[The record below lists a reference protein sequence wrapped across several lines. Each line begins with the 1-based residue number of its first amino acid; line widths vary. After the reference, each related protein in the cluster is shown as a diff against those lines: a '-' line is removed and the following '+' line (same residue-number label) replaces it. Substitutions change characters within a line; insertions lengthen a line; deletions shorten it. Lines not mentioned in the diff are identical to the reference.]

1 MEQLF
6 EKVFKELGY
15 DVKPKVVKSNK
26 DADFQCD
33 DAFKLAKEYHKAPF
47 MIANEV
53 VDKIKTEPLFND
65 YFKEVSVAGPGFI
78 NIIVSDTYI
87 NKKLKKLM
95 NQEILGAT
103 KEDKTI
109 VVDYGGPNVAKPLHV
124 GHLRA
129 AVIGQAINNILKYKG
144 NKTIGDVHL
153 GDIGT
158 QMGQVIYGIL
168 TDFPDTK
175 PEDIEIDL
183 DYLNV
188 TYPKMSALCKEDE
201 EVKAKCLQITKDLQ
215 DGDPTYKIL
224 WQKIVDLSVSDIKR
238 IYDYLDVHF
247 DLWYGESHAYK
258 QFDEMMAHL
267 EKEGVIIEDDGAK
280 IIDVKEEDDKVEM
293 PPCLIQKS
301 DGAYL
306 YATSDLGTI
315 WQRVKDFHPDE
326 IIYVVDGRQSM
337 YFVQVFRAA
346 NKGNIFH
353 GKLEHHG
360 FGTVNGEDNK
370 PFKTRSGGALKLED
384 LIKQVKE
391 EFINLREENK
401 NMDEEDVD
409 KIVNAIIKFADLQN
423 NLERNYIF
431 DIKKFSGVAGKTGP
445 YILYTYLRINK
456 IISESNGQISDK
468 IYSET
473 DRALRLKMLEVS
485 SVIDQ
490 ASRERRPHYIA
501 DYLYELSVAANN
513 FYQNNRVSDL
523 TGTQKDDFMT
533 VLSFNNYII
542 ETLLGLLGIKIP
554 KAM

>member
-6 EKVFKELGY
+6 EKVFNELGY
-15 DVKPKVVKSNK
+15 NVTPKIVKSNK

-33 DAFKLAKEYHKAPF
+33 DAFKLAKEYHKAPA
-47 MIANEV
+47 MIAFEV
-53 VDKIKTEPLFND
+53 VEKIKSEPEFDD
-65 YFKEVSVAGPGFI
+65 YFKDVSVAGPGFI
-78 NIIVSDTYI
+78 NIVVSDKYI
-87 NKKLKKLM
+87 NENLRLLM
-95 NQEILGAT
+95 DKEILGAT

-144 NKTIGDVHL
+144 NKIVGDVHL

-175 PEDIEIDL
+175 PEDIQIDL

-201 EVKAKCLQITKDLQ
+201 EVRAKCLQITKDLQ
-215 DGDPTYKIL
+215 DGDPIYKIL
-224 WQKIVDLSVSDIKR
+224 WQKIWDLSVSDIKR

-258 QFDEMMAHL
+258 QFDEMMPYL
-267 EKEGVIIEDDGAK
+267 EKQGILIEDDGAK
-280 IIDVKEEDDKVEM
+280 IIDVKEDGDKVEL
-293 PPCLIQKS
+293 PPCMIQKS

-315 WQRVKDFHPDE
+315 WQRVKDFKPDE

-346 NKGNIFH
+346 NKSNIYN
-353 GKLEHHG
+353 GVLEHHG
-360 FGTVNGEDNK
+360 FGTVNGADNK

-384 LIKQVKE
+384 LIKQVKD

-401 NMDEEDVD
+401 DMDEEDVD

-431 DIKKFSGVAGKTGP
+431 DIKKFSGVSGKTGP

-456 IISESNGQISDK
+456 IISEYNGVLSDA

-473 DRALRLKMLEVS
+473 DRSLRLKMLEVS
-485 SVIDQ
+485 EVINQ
-490 ASRERRPHYIA
+490 ASKERRPHYLA
-501 DYLYELSVAANN
+501 DYLYDLSVVANN
-513 FYQNNRVSDL
+513 FYQNNKVSGL
-523 TGTQKDDFMT
+523 EGTQKNDMMI
-533 VLSFNNYII
+533 VLAFNNTII
-542 ETLLGLLGIKIP
+542 KTLLELLGISIP
-554 KAM
+554 KSM

>member
-1 MEQLF
+1 MKELF
-6 EKVFKELGY
+6 EKVFKENGY
-15 DVKPKVVKSNK
+15 DVTPKIVKSNK
-26 DADFQCD
+26 GADFQCD
-33 DAFKLAKEYHKAPF
+33 DCFKLAKEYHKAPA
-47 MIANEV
+47 MIAGEIVEGLKKEDNF
-53 VDKIKTEPLFND
+53 DD
-65 YFKEVSVAGPGFI
+65 YFKEVTVAGPGFI
-78 NIIVSDTYI
+78 NIVVSDKYI
-87 NKKLKKLM
+87 NDSLRDLM
-95 NQEILGAT
+95 NKEILGST
-103 KEDKTI
+103 KEDKMI

-144 NKTIGDVHL
+144 NKTVGDVHL

-188 TYPKMSALCKEDE
+188 TYPKMSALCKENE
-201 EVKAKCLQITKDLQ
+201 EVRAKCLQITKELQ

-224 WQKIVDLSVSDIKR
+224 WQKIWDLSVSDIKR
-238 IYDYLDVHF
+238 IYDYLNVHF

-258 QFDEMMAHL
+258 QFDEMMPYL
-267 EKEGVIIEDDGAK
+267 EKQGVVIEDDGAK
-280 IIDVKEEDDKVEM
+280 IIDVKEEGDKIEL
-293 PPCLIQKS
+293 PPCMIQKS

-315 WQRVKDFHPDE
+315 WQRVKDFNPDE

-337 YFVQVFRAA
+337 YFTQVFRAA
-346 NKGNIFH
+346 NKGNIYH
-353 GKLEHHG
+353 GVLEHHG

-391 EFINLREENK
+391 EFVNLREENK

-431 DIKKFSGVAGKTGP
+431 DIKKFSGVSGKTGP

-456 IISESNGQISDK
+456 IISENNGTLSDA

-473 DRALRLKMLEVS
+473 DRNLRLKMLEVS
-485 SVIDQ
+485 DVINT
-490 ASRERRPHYIA
+490 ASKERRPHYLA
-501 DYLYELSVAANN
+501 DYLYDLSVAANN
-513 FYQNNRVSDL
+513 FYQNNRVEGLD
-523 TGTQKDDFMT
+523 GTKKEDIMT
-533 VLSFNNYII
+533 VLTFNNYILK
-542 ETLLGLLGIKIP
+542 TLLELLGIEIP

>member
-6 EKVFKELGY
+6 EKVFNELGY
-15 DVKPKVVKSNK
+15 NVTPKIVKSNK

-33 DAFKLAKEYHKAPF
+33 DAFKLAKEYHKAPA
-47 MIANEV
+47 MIAFEV
-53 VDKIKTEPLFND
+53 VEKIKSEPEFDD
-65 YFKEVSVAGPGFI
+65 YFKDVSVAGPGFI
-78 NIIVSDTYI
+78 NIVVSDKYI
-87 NKKLKKLM
+87 NENLRLLM
-95 NQEILGAT
+95 DKEILGAT

-201 EVKAKCLQITKDLQ
+201 EVKAKCLQITKELQ
-215 DGDPTYKIL
+215 DGDPNYKIL

-456 IISESNGQISDK
+456 IISESNGQISDE
-468 IYSET
+468 IYSDT

-485 SVIDQ
+485 DVIDQ
-490 ASRERRPHYIA
+490 ASRERRPHYLA
-501 DYLYELSVAANN
+501 DYLYDLSVAANN
-513 FYQNNRVSDL
+513 FYQNNKVSGL
-523 TGTQKDDFMT
+523 EGTQKDDFMS

>member
-15 DVKPKVVKSNK
+15 DVTPKVVKSNK

-33 DAFKLAKEYHKAPF
+33 DAFKLAKEYHKAPA
-47 MIANEV
+47 MIASEV
-53 VDKIKTEPLFND
+53 VEKIKSESNFDD

-78 NIIVSDTYI
+78 NIVVSDKYI
-87 NKKLKKLM
+87 NENLKQLM
-95 NQEILGAT
+95 DKEILGVA

-201 EVKAKCLQITKDLQ
+201 EVKAKCLQITKELQ
-215 DGDPTYKIL
+215 DGDPNYKIL
-224 WQKIVDLSVSDIKR
+224 WQKIVDVSVSDIKR

-267 EKEGVIIEDDGAK
+267 EKEDVIIEDDGAK
-280 IIDVKEEDDKVEM
+280 IIDVKEEGDKVEI

-315 WQRVKDFHPDE
+315 WQRVKDFKPDE

-401 NMDEEDVD
+401 DMDEEDVD

>member
-15 DVKPKVVKSNK
+15 DITPKVVKSNK

-33 DAFKLAKEYHKAPF
+33 DCFKLAKEYHKAPV
-47 MIANEV
+47 MIAGEV
-53 VDKIKTEPLFND
+53 VEKLKSEPEFDN

-78 NIIVSDTYI
+78 NIIVSDKYI
-87 NKKLKKLM
+87 NEQLRQLM
-95 NQEILGAT
+95 TKEILGAT

-280 IIDVKEEDDKVEM
+280 IIDVKEEGDKVEI

-315 WQRVKDFHPDE
+315 WQRVKDFKPDE

-360 FGTVNGEDNK
+360 FGTVNGDDNK

-391 EFINLREENK
+391 EFIGLREENK
-401 NMDEEDVD
+401 DMDEEDVD

-456 IISESNGQISDK
+456 IISEGNGKLSDE

-473 DRALRLKMLEVS
+473 DRALRLKLLEVS
-485 SVIDQ
+485 DVINQ
-490 ASRERRPHYIA
+490 ASKERRPHYIA
-501 DYLYELSVAANN
+501 DYLYDLSVTANN
-513 FYQNNRVSDL
+513 FYQNNKVSDL
-523 TGTQKDDFMT
+523 TGVKKEDFMT
-533 VLSFNNYII
+533 VLSFNNNII

>member
-6 EKVFKELGY
+6 EKAFKDLGY
-15 DVKPKVVKSNK
+15 EVNPKIVKSNK
-26 DADFQCD
+26 GADFQCD
-33 DAFKLAKEYHKAPF
+33 DAFKLAKEYHKAPV

-53 VDKIKTEPLFND
+53 VEKIKASSNFSD

-78 NIIVSDTYI
+78 NIVLSDKYI
-87 NKKLKKLM
+87 NSQLRQLLDKD
-95 NQEILGAT
+95 ILGAT
-103 KEDKTI
+103 KENKTI

-168 TDFPDTK
+168 IDFPDTN
-175 PEDIEIDL
+175 PEDIVIDL

-188 TYPKMSALCKEDE
+188 TYPKMSALCKEDD
-201 EVKAKCLQITKDLQ
+201 EVRAKCLQITKDLQ
-215 DGDPTYKIL
+215 DGDPVYKIL
-224 WQKIVDLSVSDIKR
+224 WQKIWDLSVGDIRR
-238 IYDYLDVHF
+238 IYDYLNVHF
-247 DLWYGESHAYK
+247 DLWYGESHAYE
-258 QFDEMMAHL
+258 QFGEMMPYL
-267 EKEGVIIEDDGAK
+267 DKQGVVTIDDGAK
-280 IIDVKEEDDKVEM
+280 IIDVKEDGDKVEL
-293 PPCLIQKS
+293 PPCMIQKR

-315 WQRVKDFHPDE
+315 WQRVKDFNPDE

-346 NKGNIFH
+346 NKSKIYNGV
-353 GKLEHHG
+353 LEHHG
-360 FGTVNGEDNK
+360 FGTVNGADNK

-431 DIKKFSGVAGKTGP
+431 DIKKFSGVSGKTGP

-456 IISESNGQISDK
+456 IISGGNGTLSDD
-468 IYSET
+468 IYSDT

-490 ASRERRPHYIA
+490 ASSERRPHYIA

-513 FYQNNRVSDL
+513 FYQNNRVSEL
-523 TGTQKDDFMT
+523 EGTKKDDFMT
-533 VLSFNNYII
+533 VLKFNNNII
-542 ETLLGLLGIKIP
+542 EILLGLLGIEIP

>member
-33 DAFKLAKEYHKAPF
+33 DCFKLAKEYHKAPF
-47 MIANEV
+47 AIAGEV
-53 VDKIKTEPLFND
+53 VEKIKSEPEFND

-78 NIIVSDTYI
+78 NIIVSDKYI
-87 NKKLKKLM
+87 NENLRKLM
-95 NQEILGAT
+95 DKEILGAT

-144 NKTIGDVHL
+144 NKIVGDVHL

-175 PEDIEIDL
+175 PEDIQIDL

-201 EVKAKCLQITKDLQ
+201 EVRAKCLQITKDLQ
-215 DGDPTYKIL
+215 DGDPIYKIL
-224 WQKIVDLSVSDIKR
+224 WQKIWDLSVSDIKR

-258 QFDEMMAHL
+258 QFDEMMPYL
-267 EKEGVIIEDDGAK
+267 EKQGILIEDDGAK
-280 IIDVKEEDDKVEM
+280 IIDVKEDGDKVEL
-293 PPCLIQKS
+293 PPCMIQKS

-315 WQRVKDFHPDE
+315 WQRVKDFKPDE

-346 NKGNIFH
+346 NKSNIYN
-353 GKLEHHG
+353 GVLEHHG
-360 FGTVNGEDNK
+360 FGTVNGADNK

-384 LIKQVKE
+384 LIKQVKD

-401 NMDEEDVD
+401 DMDEEDVD

-431 DIKKFSGVAGKTGP
+431 DIKKFSGVSGKTGP

-456 IISESNGQISDK
+456 IISEYNGVLSDA

-473 DRALRLKMLEVS
+473 DRSLRLKMLEVS
-485 SVIDQ
+485 EVINQ
-490 ASRERRPHYIA
+490 ASKERRPHYLA
-501 DYLYELSVAANN
+501 DYLYDLSVVANN
-513 FYQNNRVSDL
+513 FYQNNKVSGL
-523 TGTQKDDFMT
+523 EGTQKNDMMI
-533 VLSFNNYII
+533 VLAFNNTII
-542 ETLLGLLGIKIP
+542 KTLLELLGISIP
-554 KAM
+554 KSM

>member
-267 EKEGVIIEDDGAK
+267 EKEDVIIEDDGAK
-280 IIDVKEEDDKVEM
+280 IIDVKEEGDKVEI

-315 WQRVKDFHPDE
+315 WQRVKDFKPDE

-401 NMDEEDVD
+401 DMDEEDVD